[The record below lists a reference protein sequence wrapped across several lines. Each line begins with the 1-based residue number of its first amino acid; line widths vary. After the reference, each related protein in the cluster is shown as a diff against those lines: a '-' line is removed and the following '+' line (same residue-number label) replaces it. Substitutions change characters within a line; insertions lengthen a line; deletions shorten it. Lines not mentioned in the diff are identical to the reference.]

1 MAPSETFVLPQSNTL
16 SGNTTHTCWT
26 GIIWIKH
33 PTHTILKIKINIMF
47 SGIIVRRKTSVPVQD
62 TQSTVGLDTHTQT
75 RHRRAMLTSSGET
88 LRRPE
93 VVGGSIQV
101 CLDLIHLHFKSIK
114 WQILFCLSL
123 VLFEIS
129 FHSLKSCYL
138 ELSGIFVPNRSNLCS
153 EVPMSDHFCV

>member
-1 MAPSETFVLPQSNTL
+1 MDQTP
-16 SGNTTHTCWT
+16 
-26 GIIWIKH
+26 
-33 PTHTILKIKINIMF
+33 PTHNFKNKDEHYVFRNYSEKKNICTC
-47 SGIIVRRKTSVPVQD
+47 SGYAEHSRPCH
-62 TQSTVGLDTHTQT
+62 THTQT
-75 RHRRAMLTSSGET
+75 RHRRAMLTCSGET